1 MSDEKIIIETDEA
14 QDESSD
20 LKKNSMRVLAFSL
33 GGENYCAEIHQI
45 RSVVRVESIT
55 RIPNAPDFVIG
66 VTNLRGQILPV
77 IDIRSFFGLAQ
88 KKRTEKSRV
97 IVSDVTGSSIGI
109 LVDDVKQAMEID
121 EAAIQPPLATVSEKL
136 ATYTKGQFQMQD
148 AIIIIL
154 DLEKVLRSEDIDNLK
169 RGDK

>member
-1 MSDEKIIIETDEA
+1 MPEEKIIIETDDF

-20 LKKNSMRVLAFSL
+20 SKNNSIRVLAFSL

-55 RIPNAPDFVIG
+55 RIPNAPDFVVG

-97 IVSDVTGSSIGI
+97 IVSDVTGSAIGI
-109 LVDDVKQAMEID
+109 MVDEVRQAMEID
-121 EAAIQPPLATVSEKL
+121 ETLIQPPLATVSEKL
-136 ATYTKGQFQMQD
+136 AAYTKGQVEVQD

-154 DLEKVLRSEDIDNLK
+154 DFEKVLRSEEIERIRK
-169 RGDK
+169 GE

>member
-1 MSDEKIIIETDEA
+1 MPEEKIIIETDEF
-14 QDESSD
+14 QDEYSD
-20 LKKNSMRVLAFSL
+20 SKKNSIRVLAFGL

-55 RIPNAPDFVIG
+55 RIPNAPDFVVG

-97 IVSDVTGSSIGI
+97 IVSDVTGSAIGI
-109 LVDDVKQAMEID
+109 MVDEVRQAMEID
-121 EAAIQPPLATVSEKL
+121 ETLIQPPLATVSEKL
-136 ATYTKGQFQMQD
+136 AAYTKGQVEVQD

-154 DLEKVLRSEDIDNLK
+154 DFEKVLRSEEIERIRK
-169 RGDK
+169 GE

>member
-1 MSDEKIIIETDEA
+1 MAEDKIIIEADEF
-14 QDESSD
+14 QDESSES
-20 LKKNSMRVLAFSL
+20 KNNSIRVLAFSL
-33 GGENYCAEIHQI
+33 GGENYCAGIHQI

-55 RIPNAPDFVIG
+55 RIPNAPEFVIG

-97 IVSDVTGSSIGI
+97 IVSDVTGSAIGI
-109 LVDDVKQAMEID
+109 LVDEVKQAMEID

-136 ATYTKGQFQMQD
+136 AAYTKGQVQVLE

-154 DLEKVLRSEDIDNLK
+154 DLEKILRSEEIERLRK
-169 RGDK
+169 GD

>member
-1 MSDEKIIIETDEA
+1 MPEEKIIIETDDF

-20 LKKNSMRVLAFSL
+20 SKKNSIRVLAFSL

-55 RIPNAPDFVIG
+55 RIPNAPDFVVG

-97 IVSDVTGSSIGI
+97 IVSDVTGSAIGI
-109 LVDDVKQAMEID
+109 MVDEVRQAMEID
-121 EAAIQPPLATVSEKL
+121 ETLIQPPLATVSEKL
-136 ATYTKGQFQMQD
+136 AAYTKGQVEVQD

-154 DLEKVLRSEDIDNLK
+154 DFEKVLRSEEIERIRK
-169 RGDK
+169 GE